1 MKKLASEL
9 RAENFE
15 TLNETTADEKAQ
27 ALMDTG
33 RHTSSSQKWY
43 SCQNTA
49 KVEAVVFYD
58 KSAESVCEE
67 KIEALA

>member
-33 RHTSSSQKWY
+33 RHTSTSQK
-43 SCQNTA
+43 
-49 KVEAVVFYD
+49 
-58 KSAESVCEE
+58 
-67 KIEALA
+67 